1 MVWRGAVGE
10 SRLERPV
17 NSRQKRW
24 EDVRATSRQVLPTR
38 EENNLSTFSSSS
50 SSAGAP
56 SLLSR
61 ISPFFATSDNEDSD
75 NATTQSD
82 DDSAGQGY
90 NRSSPSNFLR
100 HTPPPPTP
108 LNADAADAARNQRF
122 QHDVD
127 ERPTTSMLQ
136 NVLDSPLPLPDLLRS
151 DNGYYIPPP
160 SPGPPPPVDETP
172 YNLRRRNPTPL
183 PEDMEV
189 EEGSSEEED
198 ERNLEPFP
206 VPNGNMYDSGFAAL
220 HPALA
225 YECAIRYARRDS
237 PERPYIQDRYF
248 DHFGDYGIIE
258 SHPFNLYKAG
268 HKFGR
273 APPEIWARPMRSPSP
288 PPSPV

>member
-1 MVWRGAVGE
+1 MVWLNIYTSEA
-10 SRLERPV
+10 
-17 NSRQKRW
+17 KRW
-24 EDVRATSRQVLPTR
+24 EELTANSRQVLPTR
-38 EENNLSTFSSSS
+38 EDKTSSNLSSSS
-50 SSAGAP
+50 SCAGAP

-61 ISPFFATSDNEDSD
+61 NSPFLATSDDEDSLD
-75 NATTQSD
+75 STTLSD

-136 NVLDSPLPLPDLLRS
+136 NVLDSPLPPPDLLRS

-160 SPGPPPPVDETP
+160 SPGPPPPIDETP

-206 VPNGNMYDSGFAAL
+206 VSGGHMHDSGFAAL
-220 HPALA
+220 HLALA
-225 YECAIRYARRDS
+225 YECVTRYAHRNS
-237 PERPYIQDRYF
+237 PERPYI
-248 DHFGDYGIIE
+248 
-258 SHPFNLYKAG
+258 
-268 HKFGR
+268 
-273 APPEIWARPMRSPSP
+273 
-288 PPSPV
+288 